1 MATIAR
7 RSHRMPI
14 PAATELAAADD
25 LNGAGTTL
33 EVTGA
38 ERVLI
43 VQAAD
48 GTAGTAGIDVLEI
61 SKDGGVTWTAD
72 DTLLALASDDD
83 SGTVVANAALN
94 AAGVEPSGCA
104 IFKSGPHKGVTHMR
118 VVRDATVNANS
129 AAWVTGAPSVDA
141 ITIGK

>member
-25 LNGAGTTL
+25 LNGGTTEL
-33 EVTGA
+33 NVTGA

-43 VQAAD
+43 VQVAD
-48 GTAGTAGIDVLEI
+48 GTAGTAGIDVVEI
-61 SKDGGVTWTAD
+61 SKDGGETWAAD
-72 DTLLALASDDD
+72 DTLLALSADDD
-83 SGTVVANAALN
+83 SGTLVANAALN
-94 AAGVEPSGCA
+94 AAGVEPTGCA
-104 IFKSGPHKGVTHMR
+104 IFKSGPHAGVTHMR
-118 VVRDATVNANS
+118 IVRDNTVNSNS